1 MIVSHDTFTM
11 KHTKDPYSLPGNIQ
25 RTLILYQETPKRPL
39 FFTRK
44 HPKDPYSLSENTQ
57 KTLILYQK
65 TLKGPLFFTRK
76 HQPLFFTRK
85 HPKDPFFFDGRDKN
99 MKMVTIAV
107 YWEQ

>member
-44 HPKDPYSLSENTQ
+44 HSKDPYSLPENTQ
-57 KTLILYQK
+57 KTLILYQETHK
-65 TLKGPLFFTRK
+65 R
-76 HQPLFFTRK
+76 PLFFTRK
-85 HPKDPFFFDGRDKN
+85 HPKDPFSFNGRDKN